1 MDIRTKEKRQKNSTY
16 EWMDYHSHLRKETF
30 FCHLMNCEGKIEWE
44 EDLHA
49 QSTAKVYG
57 PY

>member
-44 EDLHA
+44 EDLHT
-49 QSTAKVYG
+49 QSTA
-57 PY
+57 